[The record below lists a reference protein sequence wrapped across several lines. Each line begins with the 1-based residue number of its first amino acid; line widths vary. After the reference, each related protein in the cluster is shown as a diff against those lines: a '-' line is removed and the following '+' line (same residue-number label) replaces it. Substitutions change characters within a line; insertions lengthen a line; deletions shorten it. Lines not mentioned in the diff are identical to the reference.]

1 MPENQLHGFTWETEI
16 KTTVFG
22 LDAAAPYT
30 AVHDI
35 DRSQNRF
42 DANENIS
49 IKTTGSSTVC
59 MGDALRILDYEP
71 GAMHTAIVVQYE
83 QREDSKF
90 VVCVYEL
97 DLGQRELLWGRVTR
111 EDVVELDALVR
122 SMPHGQRV
130 PGIDA
135 AITAK
140 KTELNARS
148 GLLKFNPKIDSKTQR
163 RLQCSIPK
171 FAEAPTLVRTIARD
185 PMVRGIPITASL
197 PSGRRQRHG

>member
-1 MPENQLHGFTWETEI
+1 MPENQLHGFTWEAEI

-22 LDAAAPYT
+22 LDVAAHYT

-35 DRSQNRF
+35 DRSHNRF

-49 IKTTGSSTVC
+49 IKTTGGSTVC

-71 GAMHTAIVVQYE
+71 GVLHTAIVVQYE
-83 QREDSKF
+83 QCADSKV

-97 DLGQRELLWGRVTR
+97 DLGQRELLWGRVAR
-111 EDVVELDALVR
+111 EEVSELDALVR
-122 SMPHGQRV
+122 SMPRGRRV
-130 PGIDA
+130 PEIDA

-140 KTELNARS
+140 KNELNAKS
-148 GLLKFNPKIDSKTQR
+148 GVLKFNPKIDSKTQR

-171 FAEAPTLVRTIARD
+171 FADASGLVRTVARD
-185 PMVRGIPITASL
+185 PLVRGIPITASL
-197 PSGRRQRHG
+197 PSGRRQRSR

>member
-1 MPENQLHGFTWETEI
+1 MPENQLHGFTWEAEI
-16 KTTVFG
+16 KTNVFG

-49 IKTTGSSTVC
+49 IKTTGGSTVC

-71 GAMHTAIVVQYE
+71 GVLHTAIVVQYK
-83 QREDSKF
+83 QCADSKIIM
-90 VVCVYEL
+90 CVYEL
-97 DLGQRELLWGRVTR
+97 DLGQRELLWGQVTR
-111 EDVVELDALVR
+111 EDVAELDALVR
-122 SMPHGQRV
+122 SMPRRQRV
-130 PGIDA
+130 PEIDA

-140 KTELNARS
+140 KTELNAKS

-171 FAEAPTLVRTIARD
+171 FAEAPTLVRTITRD
-185 PMVRGIPITASL
+185 PVVRGVPITASL